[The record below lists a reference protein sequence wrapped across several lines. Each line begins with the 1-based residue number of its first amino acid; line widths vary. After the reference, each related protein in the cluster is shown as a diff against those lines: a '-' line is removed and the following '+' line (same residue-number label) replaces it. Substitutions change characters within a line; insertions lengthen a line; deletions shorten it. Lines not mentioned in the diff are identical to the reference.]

1 MLIFNPHK
9 RISID
14 EALSHPYLKS
24 LHNPKTE
31 NECKRI
37 FDFEFEKTA
46 NTKENI
52 QQFMWEEICM
62 FRPELKTKTWKK
74 DSKTNNNTTSNN
86 NASGNSN
93 NTTK

>member
-1 MLIFNPHK
+1 MNVKEFLI
-9 RISID
+9 
-14 EALSHPYLKS
+14 LSLK
-24 LHNPKTE
+24 
-31 NECKRI
+31 
-37 FDFEFEKTA
+37 KTA